1 MEVNSNPTGETSGVL
16 TSTQSSQE
24 GVNMSGMQS
33 DTAGPWQNTNT
44 TNTTTTNNTDTTVAD
59 NTDETIADE
68 TAMFN
73 ATLDNIIA
81 SGPSTVN
88 DYSVTDDDSKKKK
101 DEDYSITAEEV
112 RNSLENQAKNNNEE
126 MYAKGKS
133 DEPETF
139 SSRFYEEENQFEG
152 ASDSTNKA
160 FERSTAAI
168 HIGPGSGN
176 RAYDRITA
184 NGGTMKNVIDYLETL
199 PDDVDVKTKELNEL
213 GKDYYYAAS
222 GSIRSGL
229 DIFNKTGDVIGKG
242 TQERVAA
249 ALVAAE
255 NGDYETASDLL
266 DPSKVKAG
274 EELMSSLWTNNP
286 AHKTLATLLVTELAG
301 TAVSGGAKYIPQAL
315 EKVVKGAGE
324 GNKIAQ
330 KLVQIF
336 SKSKPLT
343 EAAEKSGSN
352 LLRNGLG
359 VLGGGGVAV
368 GTAVVSKFADKNE
381 KLEKILEEPKEVVG
395 NSLAR
400 PIPQEEAAKGVVEK
414 FDEKNE
420 KVPDAEDKEETRKV
434 VQDYLSNI
442 EAKKG
447 VEEMSFAQSKKLPGE
462 ILRNAYSMTNT
473 EMPEYVKQIADK
485 MDNIRKSELTVEEK
499 EAAYKNLYGEYDV
512 YQILKDL
519 GIPVVSSTLKAI
531 DAWRS
536 GDWNIE
542 NKRSGKEFA
551 EVTKKLQDSWN
562 EGGFFNRIKST
573 IDAAKGYKEA
583 LQNTKMYTALKA
595 TQKAVG
601 ELLISA
607 LGIPAGSIAPFMMV
621 LGKNAI
627 SNMIKSASNGEVSLD
642 GITNQEFIDSMSSDD
657 EDVDKFEAPEFSKK
671 WDENAVP
678 ENVRGYNAGLEEEEK
693 ARKELPSDAF
703 VKIIY
708 RKEPWIRKFRI

>member
-112 RNSLENQAKNNNEE
+112 RNSLENQAKNNAE

-139 SSRFYEEENQFEG
+139 SSKFYEEENQFEG

-160 FERSTAAI
+160 FERTTAAI

-184 NGGTMKNVIDYLETL
+184 NGGTMKSVIDYLETL
-199 PDDVDVKTKELNEL
+199 PDDVDAKAKELNEL

-274 EELMSSLWTNNP
+274 EELMSALWTNNP

-343 EAAEKSGSN
+343 EAAERSGSN

-359 VLGGGGVAV
+359 VLGGAGAAV
-368 GTAVVSKFADKNE
+368 GAAVVSKFDEKNK

-414 FDEKNE
+414 FDEKNK

-485 MDNIRKSELTVEEK
+485 MDNIRKSELTVEER

-536 GDWNIE
+536 GDWNLANE
-542 NKRSGKEFA
+542 KSGKEFA
-551 EVTKKLQDSWN
+551 KVTKKLQDSWN

-621 LGKNAI
+621 LGKNTV
-627 SNMIKSASNGEVSLD
+627 SNMLKTVSNGEVSLD
-642 GITNQEFIDSMSSDD
+642 GITNQEFLDSFTSND
-657 EDVDKFEAPEFSKK
+657 EEGDKFEAPEFSKK

-708 RKEPWIRKFRI
+708 RKEPWIRKFRV

>member
-16 TSTQSSQE
+16 TTSQASQE
-24 GVNMSGMQS
+24 GVNMSGMES
-33 DTAGPWQNTNT
+33 DTAGPWQSTTTNTNT
-44 TNTTTTNNTDTTVAD
+44 TDTTGTTDTTDSTGA
-59 NTDETIADE
+59 EPIADE

-88 DYSVTDDDSKKKK
+88 DYYSADDDSKKKK

-112 RNSLENQAKNNNEE
+112 RSSLENQAKNNSE
-126 MYAKGKS
+126 MYAKGKG
-133 DEPETF
+133 DVPETF

-160 FERSTAAI
+160 FERTTAAI

-184 NGGTMKNVIDYLETL
+184 NGGTMKSVIDYLETL
-199 PDDVDVKTKELNEL
+199 PDDVDIKAKELNEL
-213 GKDYYYAAS
+213 GKDYYQAAA

-242 TQERVAA
+242 TKERIAN
-249 ALVAAE
+249 ALAAAE
-255 NGDYETASDLL
+255 NGDYETAAELL

-274 EELMSSLWTNNP
+274 DELVSALWTNNP

-301 TAVSGGAKYIPQAL
+301 TAVSGASKYIPQAL
-315 EKVVKGAGE
+315 EKVVKGASE

-330 KLVQIF
+330 KLISIF

-343 EAAEKSGSN
+343 EAAEKSGSTV
-352 LLRNGLG
+352 LRNGLG
-359 VLGGGGVAV
+359 ILGGAGIAV
-368 GTAVVSKFADKNE
+368 GTAVVSKFDEKNK
-381 KLEKILEEPKEVVG
+381 KLEEVLEGGE
-395 NSLAR
+395 NLLAKDV
-400 PIPQEEAAKGVVEK
+400 PQETVSKGVVEK
-414 FDEKNE
+414 FDEKNKNFDE
-420 KVPDAEDKEETRKV
+420 KNKNKDDTRTV
-434 VQDYLSNI
+434 LSDYLSNV

-447 VEEMSFAQSKKLPGE
+447 AEEMSFAQSKKLPGE
-462 ILRNAYSMTNT
+462 IIRNAYSMTNT
-473 EMPEYVKQIADK
+473 EMPEFVKQIADK
-485 MDNIRKSELTVEEK
+485 MDNIRQSELTVEEK
-499 EAAYKNLYGEYDV
+499 EAAYKNLYGDYDV

-531 DAWRS
+531 EAWRS
-536 GDWNIE
+536 GDWNLANE
-542 NKRSGKEFA
+542 KSGKEFA
-551 EVTKKLQDSWN
+551 EVTQKLKESWN
-562 EGGFFNRIKST
+562 EGGFFERIKST

-607 LGIPAGSIAPFMMV
+607 LGIPAASIAPFMMV
-621 LGKNAI
+621 LGKNTI
-627 SNMIKSASNGEVSLD
+627 SNMLKTASSGEVSLD
-642 GITNQEFIDSMSSDD
+642 GISNQEFIDSFTSND
-657 EDVDKFEAPEFSKK
+657 EESDKFEAPEFSKK

-678 ENVRGYNAGLEEEEK
+678 ENVSGYNAGLEEEEK

-708 RKEPWIRKFRI
+708 RKEPWIRKFRV